1 MIKRTYKLLFALS
14 ISTLL
19 LTTCREK
26 LGPNPTLR
34 FFTDTKYTFAN
45 DSVAPGDSVLVGL
58 KCTWNGSDLL
68 TGINLYI
75 NDIRDATKSI
85 VFPDSIQAQ
94 TLGINFYVEKSSETE
109 EVLSFELTDAGGNT
123 ATLGFTLTI
132 DSTAM
137 TVTDINDISLG
148 AQDNTSLN
156 KLYSLTKD
164 STYTITDTMV
174 TKNYVVIDF
183 IFGSDGNNAILGS
196 PATDWTGIYDLS
208 SWESIDSTRFAKTSY
223 TDKEYYELTK
233 TDLVSTYKNL
243 TPVFKLTGL
252 APNEYYVFKTS
263 KSKYGMIK
271 IKSVNA
277 GVSGSVSFDLK
288 IEK

>member
-1 MIKRTYKLLFALS
+1 MIKIIYKFLFIAS
-14 ISTLL
+14 ISILL
-19 LTTCREK
+19 LTTCKEK

-34 FFTDTKYTFAN
+34 FFTDAKYTYAD
-45 DSVAPGDSVLVGL
+45 DSLAPGDSVLVGL
-58 KCTWNGSDLL
+58 KCNWNGTDLL
-68 TGINLYI
+68 TGINVYR
-75 NDIRDATKSI
+75 NDIKDEAKSI
-85 VFPDSIQAQ
+85 AFNDDMQV
-94 TLGINFYVEKSSETE
+94 LGLNFYFTKKADEEETF
-109 EVLSFELTDAGGNT
+109 SFELTDAGGNT

-164 STYTITDTMV
+164 STYAITDTMV

-208 SWESIDSTRFAKTSY
+208 NWKSTDSTRFAKTSY
-223 TDKEYYELTK
+223 TDEEYYELTK

-271 IKSVNA
+271 VKSVNE
-277 GVSGSVSFDLK
+277 GNSGSISFDLK